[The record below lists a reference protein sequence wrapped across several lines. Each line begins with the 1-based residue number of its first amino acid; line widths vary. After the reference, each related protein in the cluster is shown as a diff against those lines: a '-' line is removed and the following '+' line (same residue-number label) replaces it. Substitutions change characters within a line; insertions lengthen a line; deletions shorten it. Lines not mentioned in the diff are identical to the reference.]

1 MECELQDLSASR
13 HARLTPCSGKAIA
26 IRLAQDGYDVCIN
39 DVQANQQGIDEVVSQ
54 IKGLGRK
61 AVGAVGDVSDLS
73 QVQDV
78 VQKSVKELGPLNTM

>member
-1 MECELQDLSASR
+1 VSFQDYRVPSY
-13 HARLTPCSGKAIA
+13 ARLTLCSGKSIA

-54 IKGLGRK
+54 IKGMGRK

-78 VQKSVKELGPLNTM
+78 VQTSVKELGPLSTM